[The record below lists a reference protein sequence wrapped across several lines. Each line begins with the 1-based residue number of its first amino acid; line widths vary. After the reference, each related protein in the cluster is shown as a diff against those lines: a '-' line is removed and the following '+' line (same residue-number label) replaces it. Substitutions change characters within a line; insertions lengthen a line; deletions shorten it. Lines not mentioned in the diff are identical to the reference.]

1 MAANADKNLASIAQ
15 RLGLS
20 IAEGDGNVNLLY
32 FQQPV
37 RDFSRTIRLAGQPYG
52 RPVEFLITDGQ
63 KTSEYRVARKITT
76 TFGCWLET
84 KASALML
91 PPFEVA
97 LRSPNQYLVAPQNL
111 ADRPQMAEAS
121 TGDPQ
126 LDAKFVVRTSDPR
139 IAPALVPALRAISGE
154 LYVHIAGEG
163 ERLWSSI
170 TRMGLPYSS
179 WSRRRKPSSFSSR
192 RRAASRGA
200 PFRRAC
206 ESAERAA
213 LGASDH
219 RF

>member
-1 MAANADKNLASIAQ
+1 MRRMPMRRPGDV
-15 RLGLS
+15 RLRPSSTSSSRCG
-20 IAEGDGNVNLLY
+20 
-32 FQQPV
+32 
-37 RDFSRTIRLAGQPYG
+37 DFSRTIRLAGQPYG

-63 KTSEYRVARKITT
+63 KTSEYLVARKITT

-84 KASALML
+84 KASVSL

-97 LRSPNQYLVAPQNL
+97 LRSPNQSLVAPQSL

-170 TRMGLPYSS
+170 TRMGLPY
-179 WSRRRKPSSFSSR
+179 FSV
-192 RRAASRGA
+192 AAEKTL
-200 PFRRAC
+200 FVL
-206 ESAERAA
+206 ESAACGIEGRPVP
-213 LGASDH
+213 ASP
-219 RF
+219 RVS